1 MQAGGGPEAFLQRR
15 ELLRDVGR
23 KGEAKRRCNFE
34 RRHRAQEV
42 TLDCVRNVGD
52 LLGEHGVHAVADH
65 ALTRLMNEHRH
76 HHGQQHDTHQNRCEQ
91 ASLQGS

>member
-42 TLDCVRNVGD
+42 TLDCVMLATFWVSTVSM
-52 LLGEHGVHAVADH
+52 LSPI
-65 ALTRLMNEHRH
+65 TR
-76 HHGQQHDTHQNRCEQ
+76 
-91 ASLQGS
+91 